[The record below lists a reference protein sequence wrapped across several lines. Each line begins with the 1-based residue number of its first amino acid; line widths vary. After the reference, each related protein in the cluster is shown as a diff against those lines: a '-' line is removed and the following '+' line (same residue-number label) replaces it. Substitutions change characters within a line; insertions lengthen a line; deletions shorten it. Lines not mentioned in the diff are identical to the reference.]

1 MENIIFIFTFEVNIK
16 ILLLDLEE
24 VMDFV
29 DEL

>member
-24 VMDFV
+24 VMGFV